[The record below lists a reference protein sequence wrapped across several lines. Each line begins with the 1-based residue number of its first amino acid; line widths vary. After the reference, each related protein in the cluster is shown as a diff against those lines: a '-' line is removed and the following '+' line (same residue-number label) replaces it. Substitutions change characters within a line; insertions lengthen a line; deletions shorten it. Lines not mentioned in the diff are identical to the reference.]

1 MASTHR
7 RRGTLITDRGVLDP
21 TQQLS
26 ALRRAAAVFVAT
38 VRLLNIDRT
47 TAQEAIDEALAHA
60 IDTEP

>member
-47 TAQEAIDEALAHA
+47 TAQEAIDEALADA
-60 IDTEP
+60 MDT

>member
-26 ALRRAAAVFVAT
+26 ELRRAAAGFVAT

-47 TAQEAIDEALAHA
+47 TAQEAIDEALADA
-60 IDTEP
+60 IDT